1 VLRNLVRKK
10 NSPKRK
16 PKQTAKSKNQEEDK
30 KLSKKPSAK
39 KPAAGPESLASS
51 KSRKLHKLFT
61 RKNLSLSLENR
72 KPGAAGAKDAQGS
85 KPQAA
90 GGSGFKHDPS
100 ARQPASADYWSLS
113 RPMTSKNREA
123 SSTFE
128 ARLPNQFSL
137 QNNKKLKINNL
148 PLSQKDGF
156 RFSKRNR
163 MLE

>member
-1 VLRNLVRKK
+1 MRKK

-16 PKQTAKSKNQEEDK
+16 PKTQAKSKNQDEDK
-30 KLSKKPSAK
+30 KLAKKPSAK
-39 KPAAGPESLASS
+39 KTAVPGPESIASS

-72 KPGAAGAKDAQGS
+72 KSAAAGAKDAQAL
-85 KPQAA
+85 KPQAMG
-90 GGSGFKHDPS
+90 GGSGLKHDPS
-100 ARQPASADYWSLS
+100 ARLPASADYWSVS

-123 SSTFE
+123 SSTVE
-128 ARLPNQFSL
+128 AKLPSQFSL

-156 RFSKRNR
+156 RFSKRSKK
-163 MLE
+163 LE